1 MIIINDL
8 HINMLN
14 TLKYQSYKTANNLLI
29 EAKKNQ
35 DIPRCIAAIVICESI
50 ISDRMQS
57 YLMYT
62 NSSIMI
68 NKGKSRKHVSANEMT
83 KECQKHFPKH
93 YISVNSSKHG
103 KTMSSNLF
111 ESIQLW
117 LECRNDIC
125 HGFVKTKPG
134 TPSKEI
140 RNFHKEAI
148 KAAEEGFI
156 LTKLVSKWHKQIHLT
171 NKKK

>member
-1 MIIINDL
+1 
-8 HINMLN
+8 MLN

-35 DIPRCIAAIVICESI
+35 DLPRCIATIAICESI

-57 YLMYT
+57 YLINI
-62 NSSIMI
+62 NSPIMI
-68 NKGKSRKHVSANEMT
+68 NKGNHKKHVTATEMT
-83 KECQKHFPKH
+83 IVCKKHFPKH
-93 YISVNSSKHG
+93 HVKVNSPKYG
-103 KTMSSNLF
+103 KIESSNLF
-111 ESIQLW
+111 ESIQSW
-117 LECRNDIC
+117 LICRNDIC

-140 RNFHKEAI
+140 SQFHKQAI

>member
-1 MIIINDL
+1 
-8 HINMLN
+8 MLN

-35 DIPRCIAAIVICESI
+35 YLPRCIAAIAICESI
-50 ISDRMQS
+50 ITDRMQS
-57 YLMYT
+57 YLIYK
-62 NSSIMI
+62 NSPIMT
-68 NKGKSRKHVSANEMT
+68 NKGNPRKHVSATEMT
-83 KECQKHFPKH
+83 IVCKKHFPKH
-93 YISVNSSKHG
+93 HILVNSPKYG
-103 KTMSSNLF
+103 KIGSSNLF

-117 LECRNDIC
+117 LDCRNDIC

-140 RNFHKEAI
+140 SQFHKQAI
-148 KAAEEGFI
+148 KTAEEGFI